1 MHLGRSGHRAMAAE
15 LKIPG
20 TPGEIY
26 EQHMVPAIFAR
37 WAPDLLDAAE
47 VRVGQRV
54 LDVACGTGVVTRLL
68 AERVGSTGR
77 VVGFDF
83 NPGML
88 AAARAAAPGRAI
100 EWLEGNAMSM
110 PLPDATFDAVVC
122 QQGLQFIPDKLAALR
137 EMRRVLVPSG
147 RLAMSLWRSVE
158 HAPGFRVLEE
168 ALARRV
174 GTEKAALPP
183 FSLSDGQVI
192 RDMVAGAG
200 FRDIRVRADV
210 KMSRF
215 KSAEHFVRSVVGGG
229 PTMLG
234 ALAAQG
240 PSVLDVIVAE
250 VVEATRT
257 YVDTEGWATA
267 QVTNIITAAA

>member
-1 MHLGRSGHRAMAAE
+1 MAAE
-15 LKIPG
+15 IKISG

-26 EQHMVPAIFAR
+26 EQYMVPAIFAR
-37 WAPDLLDAAE
+37 WAPDLVEAAG
-47 VRVGQRV
+47 VRPGQRV
-54 LDVACGTGVVTRLL
+54 LDVACGTGVVTRVL
-68 AERVGSTGR
+68 AERIGPAGRAVGL
-77 VVGFDF
+77 DF
-83 NPGML
+83 NADML
-88 AAARAAAPGRAI
+88 AAARAAASGRAI

-110 PLPDATFDAVVC
+110 PVPDAGFDAVVC
-122 QQGLQFIPDKLAALR
+122 QQGLQFVPDKVAALR
-137 EMRRVLVPSG
+137 EMRRVLFSSG

-174 GTEKAALPP
+174 GPEKAALPP

-192 RDMVAGAG
+192 QAMVTAAG
-200 FRDIRVRADV
+200 FRDVRVRAEV

-215 KSAEHFVRSVVGGG
+215 SSAEHFVRSIVGGA

-240 PSVLDVIVAE
+240 PGVLDAIVAE

-267 QVTNIITAAA
+267 QATNIITAAA